1 MMNSAWTRN
10 VRMLVVVNLLAGA
23 AVLLAMAA
31 PHQVSSSAL
40 GSEWQCSKAGFV
52 FTTCRQMPPA

>member
-1 MMNSAWTRN
+1 MTNSVWTGK

-31 PHQVSSSAL
+31 PHSVSSNTL

-52 FTTCRQMPPA
+52 FTTCRQIPPV

>member
-1 MMNSAWTRN
+1 MMNSHK
-10 VRMLVVVNLLAGA
+10 VRVLVVVNLVAGA

-31 PHQVSSSAL
+31 PHPVSSDAL

-52 FTTCRQMPPA
+52 FTTCRQVLPV